1 MYVHGRI
8 WRTSAEN
15 TYGDMEYDD
24 DKHYRRRMASNL
36 VSIELFQ
43 QSNNELVHKDA
54 GRLRETDCGTTHERT
69 G

>member
-1 MYVHGRI
+1 MGGFE
-8 WRTSAEN
+8 RTSAEN

-24 DKHYRRRMASNL
+24 NKHYRRRMASNL

-43 QSNNELVHKDA
+43 QSNNELDHQDA
-54 GRLRETDCGTTHERT
+54 GRLCETDCGTTHERT